1 MHGDISFNDLFFIE
15 VTGRQ
20 SPTPKK
26 FPCNNFSIEVKLLWL
41 LVILKMATFHNL
53 KTTKAQKINQISV
66 KEVIQ

>member
-1 MHGDISFNDLFFIE
+1 MHRDISFNDLFFIE
-15 VTGRQ
+15 VTGRH